1 MKNKNK
7 NNDVQMETDHN
18 FNQFELSK
26 YEILNDDLEQNIT
39 DEEREAAQKQL
50 NIITSRSFKKD
61 QH

>member
-1 MKNKNK
+1 MKNK